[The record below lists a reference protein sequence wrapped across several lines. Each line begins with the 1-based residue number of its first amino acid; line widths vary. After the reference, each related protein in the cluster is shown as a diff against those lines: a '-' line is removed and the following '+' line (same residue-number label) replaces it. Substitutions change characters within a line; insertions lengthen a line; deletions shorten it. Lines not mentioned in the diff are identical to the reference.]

1 LIQGAD
7 FDCPRAT
14 RLKPLRRAVPLS
26 DEVGQWKSAAW
37 GNSTSASTTA
47 QARTNPADI
56 INSAIDALIRHD
68 FELPPLATLR
78 RLAGTAHSNINAGQW
93 AEMCGRLSSAQQVV
107 LETLLV
113 VDPKTQGVRRRQPTV
128 QKEEFG
134 SERHPPDRSSRRG
147 EAKL

>member
-1 LIQGAD
+1 MWPEFRRLKVVAWGAD
-7 FDCPRAT
+7 ARALAQAT
-14 RLKPLRRAVPLS
+14 MCK
-26 DEVGQWKSAAW
+26 
-37 GNSTSASTTA
+37 TA

-93 AEMCGRLSSAQQVV
+93 AEMCGHLSSAQQVV

-128 QKEEFG
+128 QKEDFG